1 MIEFYEKERSEN
13 EDIMIESITIV
24 RNGYI
29 VADIYLNPLFPKDA
43 KHIIHSCTKSI
54 MSALIGIAIEEGY
67 IENVDVSVLNI
78 FNDKN
83 TEIID
88 ERIKILTVKDLLTM
102 QTGLHSQD
110 SYLYQWRGLFEMQNT
125 DDWIE
130 YILNLP
136 MEVAPGTRFDYSNT
150 ASFLLSAIITETT
163 GMNTL
168 SFAQK
173 HLFNPLGIEDDK
185 WERSPR
191 GVYIGWARM
200 WLKPHDMAKIG
211 LLYLQKGKWNNEQI
225 VPAQWIKESLI
236 AHSSPKKYRYVYNEK
251 NKVDYIASGGLWMF
265 TNLLR
270 PFADG
275 YGYQWWL
282 DKTGMY
288 SAVGAGGQY
297 IIIMPKEN
305 LVVVFTSKL
314 SGVETFLPAKMLK
327 KYILPAIISNETI
340 PTNKTAQNKLAL
352 LSDPPIS
359 ISEPKPVP
367 ELPATA
373 LKISREFY
381 SLDPNPWKYDNF
393 RLVFDRD
400 KNYAEFS
407 YTIKEDD
414 VVNYKIGLDNV
425 FQLTESNGDTYAAAG
440 SWTSPNTLEIDY
452 EQIGY
457 STKGKWILT
466 FDDDRIEVKEVG

>member
-1 MIEFYEKERSEN
+1 MKDNRNRRNKFKRTLKTTIIVVLSIILFAMLSMTLGIVISIYKPAIPPIDYESVDPDYWPTQEWKMSTPEEQGMDPTKFLEMIEFYEKERSEN

-191 GVYIGWARM
+191 GVYIG
-200 WLKPHDMAKIG
+200 
-211 LLYLQKGKWNNEQI
+211 
-225 VPAQWIKESLI
+225 
-236 AHSSPKKYRYVYNEK
+236 
-251 NKVDYIASGGLWMF
+251 
-265 TNLLR
+265 
-270 PFADG
+270 
-275 YGYQWWL
+275 
-282 DKTGMY
+282 
-288 SAVGAGGQY
+288 
-297 IIIMPKEN
+297 
-305 LVVVFTSKL
+305 
-314 SGVETFLPAKMLK
+314 
-327 KYILPAIISNETI
+327 
-340 PTNKTAQNKLAL
+340 
-352 LSDPPIS
+352 
-359 ISEPKPVP
+359 
-367 ELPATA
+367 
-373 LKISREFY
+373 
-381 SLDPNPWKYDNF
+381 
-393 RLVFDRD
+393 
-400 KNYAEFS
+400 
-407 YTIKEDD
+407 
-414 VVNYKIGLDNV
+414 
-425 FQLTESNGDTYAAAG
+425 
-440 SWTSPNTLEIDY
+440 
-452 EQIGY
+452 
-457 STKGKWILT
+457 
-466 FDDDRIEVKEVG
+466 